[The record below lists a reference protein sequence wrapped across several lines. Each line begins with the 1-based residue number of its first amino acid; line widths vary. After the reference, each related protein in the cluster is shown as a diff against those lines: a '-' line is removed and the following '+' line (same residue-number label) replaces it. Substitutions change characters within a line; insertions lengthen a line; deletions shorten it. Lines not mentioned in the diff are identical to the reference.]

1 MKKFMLFV
9 LFAMLSGCATT
20 VPSAEREEEVNP
32 HASKNSELL
41 EGVGGA
47 ILFNYIARMTGAG
60 QTLSYLAGGVGAVV
74 GVNDARSR
82 KWRPG
87 DDEII
92 HIDQSSVGTPY
103 SYGGLGC
110 NVSVAC
116 NQSRVPARFYGQGYC
131 DDEDSGGYATH
142 DDLMLRAQRR
152 AGCYDNSGYRA
163 PPQQHASY
171 QTHAQVVYPP
181 NLWERP
187 EKRQRIAGKK
197 EKYDGPTINDYMSP
211 RWASVIPEDCR
222 TGNYGRDSECLNSE
236 AEKLKTRQEACEVDS
251 KKCKPGFNFGQMAWY
266 DRKLAGELRRAQDK
280 YK

>member
-9 LFAMLSGCATT
+9 LFAMLSGCAT
-20 VPSAEREEEVNP
+20 ENP
-32 HASKNSELL
+32 HYKNAQTI
-41 EGVGGA
+41 GGTVVGA
-47 ILFNYIARMTGAG
+47 YTGYKW
-60 QTLSYLAGGVGAVV
+60 LKGGVIGGIAGAAV
-74 GVNDARSR
+74 GHEIA
-82 KWRPG
+82 KGAQWKPG
-87 DDEII
+87 DDEVEII
-92 HIDQSSVGTPY
+92 DVPAGYSSGY
-103 SYGGLGC
+103 SSCGA
-110 NVSVAC
+110 VSV
-116 NQSRVPARFYGQGYC
+116 YC
-131 DDEDSGGYATH
+131 DTTPKQGMYPPRPGMCNDPDSGGEATYE
-142 DDLMLRAQRR
+142 DLVRRAQRR
-152 AGCYDNSGYRA
+152 AGCYDNNSGYRA

-211 RWASVIPEDCR
+211 RWASVIPENCR